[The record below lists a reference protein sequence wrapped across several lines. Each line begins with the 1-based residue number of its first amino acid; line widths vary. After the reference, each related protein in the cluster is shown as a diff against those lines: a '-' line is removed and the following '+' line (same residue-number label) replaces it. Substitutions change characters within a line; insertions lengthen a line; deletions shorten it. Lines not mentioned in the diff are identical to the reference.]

1 NGCVLSLIVQRVPT
15 PSLRSGERVAF
26 AQRRPGEHLCWKS
39 SMFWRLRLPHSIL
52 ADQGVCEDDEFSGD
66 GDESDLGRLSAGC
79 ETLIEGL
86 QVGVEARRREC
97 GQIQD
102 TPDAGTTAPNDA
114 HAVAEAGLIGDRSE
128 ACEHTALL
136 GADAA
141 ELGEAGDQGRRGDE
155 AEARDRG

>member
-1 NGCVLSLIVQRVPT
+1 MNRKHQCHGVLGHCPLSVRPHESGDPVFPSMRLTPGSPLARGRTEDRTDNEYSSVVPA
-15 PSLRSGERVAF
+15 ER
-26 AQRRPGEHLCWKS
+26 RRREAGEHLCWKS

-114 HAVAEAGLIGDRSE
+114 HAVAEAGLIG
-128 ACEHTALL
+128 
-136 GADAA
+136 
-141 ELGEAGDQGRRGDE
+141 
-155 AEARDRG
+155 